1 MEKSTIIK
9 LRQQEASSVAT
20 NGDYKVSLK
29 EQVLLEEG
37 DMVKVHSVILATNEE
52 SVITV
57 EEDTRINMGVAK
69 YFRQIANNKPTN
81 FTTTPLIDFSVPDLN
96 LQWACTK
103 HPSTGENFFVQ
114 AIYMFSTSLDA
125 AWRFGGIDTIW
136 EYYAVGTGKKT
147 NITISLPRQ
156 YTARHNNRALVVPFG
171 EGGHGV
177 HCLGKYFKMIH
188 PTVDELDKK
197 SVVPFTTFVDIAAG
211 QPVPDDIGAT
221 NGPFPHILSSGVAWG
236 DDGTP
241 ISNTPSVLELFE
253 EELSFIIKEN
263 TYKPAEIAQII
274 NDKMVEIDSLG
285 SVGNNYP
292 DNAYPVNNPFL
303 STVAQI
309 DHKIS
314 LLRDKEGTI
323 PQYFHIPGA
332 NESLPIPQ
340 QLLFFDPIPTSMTDD
355 RFIGAN
361 EVSMNYDENLDKLNF
376 DTIHFPQYVTGGGAG
391 AVNVPGIVYPTP
403 GNLYPN
409 IGGGTDVPIPSIAQ
423 VSYAG
428 IAFTRLDAFNVSIDS
443 QTGVETVLSRSN
455 FWTTLGFENITIQS
469 LTADPSVVITLTD
482 ASTVRPLVIRSELGK
497 NITGA
502 LPSIDIVVAK
512 SADFDT
518 PVNEAVENSFTT
530 PILSARGFGEVAN
543 DEGYY
548 MLEVGIDIPQKLIG
562 GFDGNNMTT
571 SNKVQAILG
580 KYFTSGNFLQA
591 QGSGDIVYTHVGESQ
606 LIRDLNVRI
615 VHPDFSSPLPNEL
628 GDKNSVFL
636 EVIKAVNLGQPSKK

>member
-9 LRQQEASSVAT
+9 LRQQEATSVAT
-20 NGDYKVSLK
+20 NGDYNVSLK

-37 DMVKVHSVILATNEE
+37 DMVKVHSVILATNTE
-52 SVITV
+52 SVINV
-57 EEDTRINMGVAK
+57 EEDTRVKMGVAK

-96 LQWACTK
+96 LQWAVTK

-114 AIYMFSTSLDA
+114 AIYMFSTSLDEA
-125 AWRFGGIDTIW
+125 QKFGGIDTIW

-156 YTARHNNRALVVPFG
+156 YTARHANRALVVPFG

-177 HCLGKYFKMIH
+177 HCLGKYFKLIH
-188 PTVDELDKK
+188 PTVDELDKR
-197 SVVPFTTFVDIAAG
+197 SVKPFVTLVNIAAG
-211 QPVPDDIGAT
+211 EPVPDNIGAN
-221 NGPFPHILSSGVAWG
+221 NGPFPLILQSGVAWG
-236 DDGTP
+236 DGGTP
-241 ISNTPSVLELFE
+241 VDNTPSVLELFE
-253 EELSFIIKEN
+253 EELSFVIKAQ
-263 TYKPAEIAQII
+263 TYQPAELAQII

-292 DNAYPVNNPFL
+292 QNAYPVNNPFL

-309 DHKIS
+309 NHKIS
-314 LLRDKEGTI
+314 LLKDKEGTT

-340 QLLFFDPIPTSMTDD
+340 QLMFFDPIPTTMGDD

-361 EVSMNYDENLDKLNF
+361 EVSMNYDENLDRLNF
-376 DTIHFPQYVTGGGAG
+376 DTIHFPQYVSGGGGGAI
-391 AVNVPGIVYPTP
+391 NVPGIVYPTP

-409 IGGGTDVPIPSIAQ
+409 IGGGADVPIPSVAQ
-423 VSYAG
+423 VSYG
-428 IAFTRLDAFNVSIDS
+428 GVAFTRLEAFNVSIDS

-455 FWTTLGFENITIQS
+455 FWTTLGFENMTIQA
-469 LTADPSVVITLTD
+469 LTADPSITITLTD
-482 ASTVRPLVIRSELGK
+482 ATTVRPLVISSELGK

-502 LPSIDIVVAK
+502 LPSIDIVVPKTAN
-512 SADFDT
+512 FDT
-518 PVNEAVENSFTT
+518 PVNEDVENSFTT
-530 PILSARGFGEVAN
+530 PIISARGFGQVAN

-548 MLEVGIDIPQKLIG
+548 MLEIGIDMPQKLIG
-562 GFDGNNMTT
+562 GFDGDNMTT

-580 KYFTSGNFLQA
+580 KYFTSGNFLQS
-591 QGSGDIVYTHVGESQ
+591 QGSGEILYTHVGEPQ

-636 EVIKAVNLGQPSKK
+636 EVVKAVNVAPVKK